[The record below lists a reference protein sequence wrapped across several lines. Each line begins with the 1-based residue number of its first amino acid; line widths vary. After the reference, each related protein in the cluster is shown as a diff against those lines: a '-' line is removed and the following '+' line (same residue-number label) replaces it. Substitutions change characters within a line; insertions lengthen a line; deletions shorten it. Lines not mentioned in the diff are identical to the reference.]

1 MDLSHDHAH
10 ADHHLTREPL
20 SPERLYAGRSGLG
33 VVIGDG
39 LPLWLYWVVLGLIA
53 GSLAKFLVPGRDP
66 SGCIV
71 TVVLGIVGAFI
82 GGMIGSALGW
92 GRVAAGELDFRSLG
106 IATLGAIV
114 VLLVGRALRRL
125 R

>member
-1 MDLSHDHAH
+1 M
-10 ADHHLTREPL
+10 
-20 SPERLYAGRSGLG
+20 
-33 VVIGDG
+33 
-39 LPLWLYWVVLGLIA
+39 PLWLYWVLLGLVA

-71 TVVLGIVGAFI
+71 TIALGIAGAFI
-82 GGMIGSALGW
+82 GGLIGSALGW
-92 GRVAAGELDFRSLG
+92 GRVTAGDFDFRSLG

-114 VLLVGRALRRL
+114 VLLAGRLLRKL

>member
-1 MDLSHDHAH
+1 M
-10 ADHHLTREPL
+10 
-20 SPERLYAGRSGLG
+20 
-33 VVIGDG
+33 
-39 LPLWLYWVVLGLIA
+39 PLWLYWVLLGLLA

-71 TVVLGIVGAFI
+71 TVVLGILGAFI
-82 GGMIGSALGW
+82 GGLIGSALGW
-92 GRVAAGELDFRSLG
+92 GHVSAGDFDLRSLG

-114 VLLVGRALRRL
+114 VLLVGRLLRRL